1 MTMNMDQEF
10 FDEVLR
16 HLDIIYEVDD
26 DTKLKIQDLINDG
39 KAVLEFKA
47 QNNDIDWEDS
57 FNKRILKEY
66 VRFSYNGL
74 TDFFDD
80 NFITAITEF
89 CIKNEVYENG
99 KV

>member
-1 MTMNMDQEF
+1 MTNIDQEF
-10 FDEVLR
+10 FNEVLR
-16 HLDIIYEVDD
+16 HLDIIYDVDG
-26 DTKLKIQDLINDG
+26 DTRLKIQDLINDG
-39 KAVLEFKA
+39 KAVLEYKA
-47 QNNDIDWEDS
+47 QNDNIDWEDS

-89 CIKNEVYENG
+89 YLRNEVIEDG
-99 KV
+99 EL